1 MVHRLAGP
9 SWTIF
14 LGYLS
19 RCLGLNKLRGHRI
32 GISGTQ
38 HVLFFISGEMLSQRK
53 QIYHQVF
60 TIETNDDSVSA
71 PESQPVAMVK
81 AAAEQTLALPES
93 STRAISSL
101 WGKISQ
107 LPVIQNVAAELKG

>member
-1 MVHRLAGP
+1 M
-9 SWTIF
+9 F
-14 LGYLS
+14 F
-19 RCLGLNKLRGHRI
+19 
-32 GISGTQ
+32 
-38 HVLFFISGEMLSQRK
+38 FFISGEMLSQRK

-60 TIETNDDSVSA
+60 TIDTNDDSVSA
-71 PESQPVAMVK
+71 PEFSLEELKSQPVAMVK